1 MRLKG
6 PILSIDDFGTGYAS
20 MENLKKMPF
29 EELKIDR
36 AFVNGACKDDTARA
50 ILESSVFLAK
60 QLDMATVAEG
70 VESESDW
77 NLVAG
82 LGCDVIQGYYV
93 APPMDIDTFNAWLAK
108 TNNSSQIK

>member
-20 MENLKKMPF
+20 MENLKQMPF
-29 EELKIDR
+29 DELKIDR
-36 AFVNGACKDDTARA
+36 AFVNGASKDDTARA

-70 VESESDW
+70 VETENDW
-77 NLVAG
+77 NLVTG
-82 LGCDVIQGYYV
+82 LGCDVIQGYFI
-93 APPMDIDTFNAWLAK
+93 APPMDVDTFNAWLAK
-108 TNNSSQIK
+108 SYDSSQTR